1 MSGNGTPPSVAFFVC
16 CESGR
21 LEQQAILFARSLR
34 RFGGRFSDNPIH
46 AYQPRVGP
54 ELEPATLAGFEEL
67 GIELHSQPLNEA
79 HHDYPFANKIY
90 SGVAA
95 ERELSE
101 DVIVFCDT
109 DTVFLSPPDALDLD
123 EGTDVAAAPAWHIN
137 KASQGPGHPME
148 EYWQEIYEIAGVTD
162 PPWVETME
170 KSKRIRGYWN
180 AGILG
185 TRRETGIFGE
195 WLELFT
201 RFFEEERFPEG
212 RMIVT
217 DQVALAAAISRRPG
231 RLVNLDHTYNY
242 DIGRRSFFKN
252 EMRAD
257 RAARAHAGPLPPVV
271 QPPRLPARRSPSL
284 RHRERAVPLARRD
297 PAPRAGNR
305 RADPAQASQ
314 EEGRPRMASQAHAP
328 SRPAQ
333 APAHGSAHERR
344 GPQARALRR
353 RRAPLRHHAAAPD
366 ARRASADGDP
376 AGDLLRPEP
385 DRGVRRWRG
394 RPSRRTP

>member
-16 CESGR
+16 CESGP

-34 RFGGRFSDNPIH
+34 RFGGRFTDNPIH

-67 GIELHSQPLNEA
+67 GIELHSQALNEA

-109 DTVFLSPPDALDLD
+109 DTVFLSPPEALDVD
-123 EGTDVAAAPAWHIN
+123 DSTDVAAAPAWHIN
-137 KASQGPGHPME
+137 KASRGPDHPME

-217 DQVALAAAISRRPG
+217 DQVALAAAISRRPD

-252 EMRAD
+252 EMR
-257 RAARAHAGPLPPVV
+257 RIELPELTQVHYH
-271 QPPRLPARRSPSL
+271 QWFN
-284 RHRERAVPLARRD
+284 RRD
-297 PAPRAGNR
+297 FLR
-305 RADPAQASQ
+305 DV
-314 EEGRPRMASQAHAP
+314 RPRFDTENEQFRWLDEVLPLEPATDAP
-328 SRPAQ
+328 IPRKR
-333 APAHGSAHERR
+333 HKKKGIR
-344 GPQARALRR
+344 GWLRKRTR
-353 RRAPLRHHAAAPD
+353 RRALHR
-366 ARRASADGDP
+366 
-376 AGDLLRPEP
+376 LRPTE
-385 DRGVRRWRG
+385 R
-394 RPSRRTP
+394 S